1 MKIREFLNNTLGKLT
16 DRIDWLNIPAGT
28 YVRYILA
35 ILAAV
40 NALLNVFGMN
50 PINVDESELYDV
62 ISAIL
67 FIVILFVNT
76 YKDNPTSPEAIE
88 SNKYFKQL
96 KADKKSGTTST
107 ATKTEETEVT
117 TEETGDSSKTS

>member
-1 MKIREFLNNTLGKLT
+1 MTIRTFLNNTLGKLT
-16 DRIDWLNIPAGT
+16 NRVDWLNVPVGT

-40 NALLNVFGMN
+40 NTLLNVFGLN
-50 PINVDESELYDV
+50 PINVDENQLYDV

-88 SNKYFKQL
+88 SNKYLMQL
-96 KADKKSGTTST
+96 KGKTADNQKPT
-107 ATKTEETEVT
+107 ADT
-117 TEETGDSSKTS
+117 

>member
-40 NALLNVFGMN
+40 NALLNVFGIN
-50 PINVDESELYDV
+50 PINVDENELYDV

-96 KADKKSGTTST
+96 RADRKLGTTTT
-107 ATKTEETEVT
+107 AAKTEVT
-117 TEETGDSSKTS
+117 TEKTDDSNKTS

>member
-1 MKIREFLNNTLGKLT
+1 MKIRTFLNNTLGKLT
-16 DRIDWLNIPAGT
+16 NRVDWLNVPVGT

-40 NALLNVFGMN
+40 NTLLNVFGLN
-50 PINVDESELYDV
+50 PINVDENQLYDV

-96 KADKKSGTTST
+96 RADRKLGTTTT

-117 TEETGDSSKTS
+117 TEETDDSNKTS